1 MKEAIEAVPL
11 LVKELYAIVRNL
23 EDHFPGRKFTL
34 DGHLVGSIGEVLA
47 AYHYNLVLFVASS
60 KTHDA
65 QCPEGRKVQVKATQ
79 GQSVGLRAEPEHL
92 LVLRLESDGNVSEVF
107 NGPGDLAWSNA
118 GAMQKNG
125 QRPISV
131 SKLRFLMDRVAEDDR
146 LVRRSV

>member
-47 AYHYNLVLFVASS
+47 AYHYNLVLFAASS
-60 KTHDA
+60 ETHDA

-79 GQSVGLRAEPEHL
+79 GRSVGLRAEPEHL
-92 LVLRLESDGNVSEVF
+92 LVLKLESDGNVSEVF